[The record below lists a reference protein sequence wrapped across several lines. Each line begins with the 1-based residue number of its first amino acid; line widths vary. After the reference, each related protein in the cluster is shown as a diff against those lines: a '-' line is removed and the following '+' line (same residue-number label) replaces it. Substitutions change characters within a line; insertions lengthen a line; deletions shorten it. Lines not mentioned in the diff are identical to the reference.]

1 MVVLVVGLTLQRH
14 KAIQPSCTFIKKWQ
28 QTDFLNSPHLPTAGM
43 GGSFM
48 LLRWPCSG
56 CGAELTQ
63 GQESLTVFS
72 LSFLMFSSLMVTTP
86 PWAIAFLIWSPI
98 PACCPPVETVES
110 TMGHSSCAL
119 RSPKL
124 PPLCMAISTP
134 LSLLL
139 ALLRGDGSLLHDE
152 WPPGLD
158 WYVCRRTA
166 GRNLI

>member
-1 MVVLVVGLTLQRH
+1 MVVVALQLSP
-14 KAIQPSCTFIKKWQ
+14 PSSRCWDSLKMWQ
-28 QTDFLNSPHLPTAGM
+28 LTDFFSTPHLPTAGM

-48 LLRWPCSG
+48 LLRWPCNG

-72 LSFLMFSSLMVTTP
+72 LSFLIFSNLMVTAPLWPT
-86 PWAIAFLIWSPI
+86 AFLNWSPI
-98 PACCPPVETVES
+98 PPCCPPAGTVES
-110 TMGHSSCAL
+110 TMAHSSCAL

-139 ALLRGDGSLLHDE
+139 ALRGDGSLLHDE

-158 WYVCRRTA
+158 WYVWRKRA
-166 GRNLI
+166 GRNIMWV

>member
-1 MVVLVVGLTLQRH
+1 MAVLFIGLALLGPH
-14 KAIQPSCTFIKKWQ
+14 FKALCLKNDSTH
-28 QTDFLNSPHLPTAGM
+28 FLNLPYLPTAGI

-48 LLRWPCSG
+48 LLRWPCGG
-56 CGAELTQ
+56 CGPELTQ

-72 LSFLMFSSLMVTTP
+72 LSFLMFSSLMVTPLPGPVAFLNCSPTP
-86 PWAIAFLIWSPI
+86 P
-98 PACCPPVETVES
+98 CCPPAGTVES
-110 TMGHSSCAL
+110 TMGHSSCVL

-158 WYVCRRTA
+158 
-166 GRNLI
+166 